1 MTKADEKAAAARKRQ
16 RDAARRA
23 AAPAPK
29 PKAGPPSGTPL
40 TPSDKLAEIV
50 GTAKVTLQ
58 VANKKVWLYIK
69 SNKLQDVHVPRLI
82 NPDAT
87 LKKIV
92 VPKVVDGK
100 PLTTYIMTR
109 CVREHLS

>member
-1 MTKADEKAAAARKRQ
+1 MASAKEKAEAERRRRQ
-16 RDAARRA
+16 ADRRA
-23 AAPAPK
+23 AAPPPK

-40 TPSDKLAEIV
+40 TPSEKLAEIV
-50 GTAKVTLQ
+50 GAAKITLQ
-58 VANKKVWLYIK
+58 AANKKVWLYIK
-69 SNKLQDVHVPRLI
+69 SKKLQDVHTPRLI

>member
-1 MTKADEKAAAARKRQ
+1 MATANEKAAARKPRG
-16 RDAARRA
+16 AARRA

-40 TPSDKLAEIV
+40 TPSAKLAEIV
-50 GTAKVTLQ
+50 GNAKITLQ
-58 VANKKVWLYIK
+58 AANKKVWLYIK
-69 SNKLQDVHVPRLI
+69 SNKLQDVQTPRLI

-92 VPKVVDGK
+92 VAKVVGNK